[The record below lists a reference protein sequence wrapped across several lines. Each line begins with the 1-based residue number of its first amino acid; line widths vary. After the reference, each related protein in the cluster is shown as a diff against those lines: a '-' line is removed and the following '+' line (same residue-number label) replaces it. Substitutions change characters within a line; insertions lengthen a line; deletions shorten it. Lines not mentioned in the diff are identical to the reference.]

1 MKLRLSC
8 NGGPDPVYFRP
19 VSLRRLVVPTLL
31 LAALAGCATYVPEPD
46 ALMAGGDEG
55 RLADLRA
62 GREIYV
68 NKCSGCHSL
77 IPVDRFD
84 AARWTEEVEE
94 MQKLKKVRLSADD
107 QARLLQYL
115 AAAHDRPR

>member
-1 MKLRLSC
+1 MSYHRVLMSPLRA
-8 NGGPDPVYFRP
+8 G
-19 VSLRRLVVPTLL
+19 VVI
-31 LAALAGCATYVPEPD
+31 LALGALAGCATYVPEPD

-62 GREIYV
+62 GRRLYV
-68 NKCSGCHSL
+68 DKCAGCHSL

-84 AARWTEEVEE
+84 AARWTAEVEE
-94 MQKLKKVRLSADD
+94 MQKLKKVRLSPDD

-115 AAAHDRPR
+115 GAASERAR

>member
-1 MKLRLSC
+1 MAA
-8 NGGPDPVYFRP
+8 P
-19 VSLRRLVVPTLL
+19 RRSVLILA

-62 GREIYV
+62 GRQLYV
-68 NKCSGCHSL
+68 HKCGGCHSL

-84 AARWTEEVEE
+84 GARWAAEVEE
-94 MQKLKKVRLSADD
+94 MQRLKKVRLSSDD
-107 QARLLQYL
+107 QARLLLYL
-115 AAAHDRPR
+115 SAAHDRPR